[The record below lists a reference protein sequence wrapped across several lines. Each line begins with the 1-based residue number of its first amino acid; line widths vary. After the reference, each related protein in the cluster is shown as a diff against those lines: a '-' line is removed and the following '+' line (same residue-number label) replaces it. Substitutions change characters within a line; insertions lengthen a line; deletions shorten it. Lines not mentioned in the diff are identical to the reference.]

1 MRSTARVTVFAV
13 FLLLAA
19 AVAALDADTAAEGLD
34 REVVVVG
41 EDRVVLRAPE
51 PAGWAVVELPE
62 IDLTLPAPVREPPLV
77 PPIPPWTAPAPV
89 QVIALMEGSDA

>member
-1 MRSTARVTVFAV
+1 MRSTARVTVFAA

-41 EDRVVLRAPE
+41 EDRGVLRAPE

-62 IDLTLPAPVREPPLV
+62 IDLTLPVPDREPPLV
-77 PPIPPWTAPAPV
+77 PPIPPVTAPVPV